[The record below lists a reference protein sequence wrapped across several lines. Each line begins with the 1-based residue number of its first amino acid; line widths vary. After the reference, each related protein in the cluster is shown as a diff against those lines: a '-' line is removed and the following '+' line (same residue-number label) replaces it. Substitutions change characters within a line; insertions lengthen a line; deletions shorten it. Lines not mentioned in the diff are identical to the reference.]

1 MSTQDL
7 THTKQENNE
16 RKIEMSFLRSPAR
29 RSVLRVTGVVVAV
42 GLATAGSS
50 AYAFA
55 AGAGSGQKASG
66 QKASGQKASGQAVSS
81 QPRAGLQQAADQLVA
96 DGVPGVII
104 MTRRGQ
110 QVSNV
115 VAGLADKATG
125 QPMQP
130 QDKVRIG
137 SITKTFVATVAL
149 QLAAERRLSLND
161 SVQKWLPG
169 VITGHGYHPAQIT
182 IRQLLQQTSG
192 IQDYTSAPGFLT
204 EANLAR
210 TWQPRQLVDIALR
223 LGPPVH
229 GWLYSDTNYILLGM
243 IIQKVT
249 GRSPV
254 TEISLRIL
262 VPLGLH
268 DTSFPLTSKQIP
280 APYAHGYYGPIA
292 VTNAINPSI
301 AWTAGAMIS
310 AVDDVAR
317 FYRAL
322 LDGRLLP
329 PAQQRELLATIPVN
343 DTGELFA
350 EHYGLGIYSVQLSC
364 GTAWGHDGGI
374 IGFKTFAYTS
384 PDGNRQAVIVY
395 NDYKKSVPPPAGTG
409 TTAFQR
415 DVKKATEI
423 AFCGKG

>member
-16 RKIEMSFLRSPAR
+16 RKKEMSFLRSPAR

-42 GLATAGSS
+42 GLATAGC
-50 AYAFA
+50 A
-55 AGAGSGQKASG
+55 ARAGSGQKASG
-66 QKASGQKASGQAVSS
+66 QEVSGRAVSS
-81 QPRAGLQQAADQLVA
+81 QPPAGLQQAADQLVA

-115 VAGLADKATG
+115 VAGLADKATR
-125 QPMQP
+125 QAMQP

-137 SITKTFVATVAL
+137 SITKTFVATVVL
-149 QLAAERRLSLND
+149 QLAAEGRLSLND

-192 IQDYTSAPGFLT
+192 IPDYTSAPGFFT
-204 EANLAR
+204 EANLAK
-210 TWQPRQLVDIALR
+210 TWQPQQLVDIALR

-249 GRSPV
+249 GQSPV
-254 TEISLRIL
+254 TEISRRIL

-268 DTSFPLTSKQIP
+268 DTSLPLTSTRIP
-280 APYAHGYYGPIA
+280 APYAHGYYGSLDA
-292 VTNAINPSI
+292 TNAINPSI

-310 AVDDVAR
+310 TVDDVAR

-322 LDGRLLP
+322 LNGRLLP

-409 TTAFQR
+409 TPAFQN

-423 AFCGKG
+423 AFCGQ

>member
-1 MSTQDL
+1 MSL
-7 THTKQENNE
+7 
-16 RKIEMSFLRSPAR
+16 LRSRTRTR
-29 RSVLRVTGVVVAV
+29 RNVLRAAGVAIAVIGVA
-42 GLATAGSS
+42 AGST

-55 AGAGSGQKASG
+55 GQTTSGQQAS
-66 QKASGQKASGQAVSS
+66 AQAV
-81 QPRAGLQQAADQLVA
+81 PGRPPAGLQQAADQMVA

-104 MTRRGQ
+104 MSRRGQ
-110 QVSNV
+110 QVSHV

-137 SITKTFVATVAL
+137 SITKTFVATVVL
-149 QLAAERRLSLND
+149 QLAAERRLSLDD
-161 SVQKWLPG
+161 SVQKLLPG
-169 VITGHGYHPAQIT
+169 VIAGHGYHPARIT

-192 IQDYTSAPGFLT
+192 IPDYTSSPGFLT
-204 EANLAR
+204 PQSLAQTR
-210 TWQPRQLVDIALR
+210 QPQQLVDLALR

-249 GRSPV
+249 GQSPV
-254 TEISLRIL
+254 TEISRRIL
-262 VPLGLH
+262 EPLGLRG
-268 DTSFPLTSKQIP
+268 TSFPLTSKQIP
-280 APYAHGYYGPIA
+280 APYAHGYYGPMD
-292 VTNAINPSI
+292 VTNAINPSNP
-301 AWTAGAMIS
+301 WTAGAMIS
-310 AVDDVAR
+310 TVDNVAR

-322 LDGRLLP
+322 LTGRLLP
-329 PAQQRELLATIPVN
+329 PAQQDELLATIPVN

-350 EHYGLGIYSVQLSC
+350 EHYGMGIFSVQLSC

-374 IGFKTFAYTS
+374 TGFKTFAYTS

-409 TTAFQR
+409 TAAFQR
-415 DVKKATEI
+415 DVKKATPI
-423 AFCGKG
+423 AFCGQR

>member
-1 MSTQDL
+1 
-7 THTKQENNE
+7 
-16 RKIEMSFLRSPAR
+16 MSFLRSPAR
-29 RSVLRVTGVVVAV
+29 RNVLRVTGVVVAV

-55 AGAGSGQKASG
+55 AGAGSGQEV
-66 QKASGQKASGQAVSS
+66 SGQAVSS
-81 QPRAGLQQAADQLVA
+81 QPPAGLQQAADQLVA

-137 SITKTFVATVAL
+137 SITKTFVATVVL

-204 EANLAR
+204 EANLAK
-210 TWQPRQLVDIALR
+210 TWQPQQLVDIALR

-254 TEISLRIL
+254 TEISRRIL

-280 APYAHGYYGPIA
+280 APYAHGYYGSLD
-292 VTNAINPSI
+292 VTNLVSPSI

-310 AVDDVAR
+310 TVDDVAR

-409 TTAFQR
+409 TAAFQR
-415 DVKKATEI
+415 DVKKATEV

>member
-7 THTKQENNE
+7 THTKQDE
-16 RKIEMSFLRSPAR
+16 RKKEMSFLRSPAR
-29 RSVLRVTGVVVAV
+29 RNVLRVTGVVVAV

-55 AGAGSGQKASG
+55 AGAGSGQEV
-66 QKASGQKASGQAVSS
+66 SGQAVSS
-81 QPRAGLQQAADQLVA
+81 QPPAGLQQAADQLVA

-137 SITKTFVATVAL
+137 SITKTFVATVVL

-204 EANLAR
+204 EANLAK
-210 TWQPRQLVDIALR
+210 TWQPQQLVDIALR

-254 TEISLRIL
+254 TEISRRIL

-280 APYAHGYYGPIA
+280 APYAHGYYGSLD
-292 VTNAINPSI
+292 VTNLVSPSI

-310 AVDDVAR
+310 TVDDVAR

-329 PAQQRELLATIPVN
+329 PAQQRELLAAIPVN

-409 TTAFQR
+409 TAAFQR
-415 DVKKATEI
+415 DVKKATEV

>member
-1 MSTQDL
+1 
-7 THTKQENNE
+7 
-16 RKIEMSFLRSPAR
+16 MSFLRSPAR
-29 RSVLRVTGVVVAV
+29 RNVLRVTGVVVAV

-55 AGAGSGQKASG
+55 AGAGSGQEV
-66 QKASGQKASGQAVSS
+66 SGQALSS
-81 QPRAGLQQAADQLVA
+81 QPPAGLQQAADQLVA

-125 QPMQP
+125 QPMQA

-137 SITKTFVATVAL
+137 SITKTFVATVVL

-169 VITGHGYHPAQIT
+169 VVTGHGYHPAQIT

-204 EANLAR
+204 EANLAK
-210 TWQPRQLVDIALR
+210 TWQPQQLVDIALR

-229 GWLYSDTNYILLGM
+229 GWLYSDINYILLGM

-254 TEISLRIL
+254 TEISRRIL

-280 APYAHGYYGPIA
+280 APYAHGYYGSLDA
-292 VTNAINPSI
+292 TNLVSPSI

-310 AVDDVAR
+310 TVDDVAR

-409 TTAFQR
+409 TAAFQR
-415 DVKKATEI
+415 DVKKATEV
-423 AFCGKG
+423 AFCGKR

>member
-16 RKIEMSFLRSPAR
+16 GKIEMSFLRSPAR

-66 QKASGQKASGQAVSS
+66 RTVPS
-81 QPRAGLQQAADQLVA
+81 QPPAGLQRAADQLVA

-137 SITKTFVATVAL
+137 SITKTFVATVVL

-192 IQDYTSAPGFLT
+192 IRDYTSAPGFLT
-204 EANLAR
+204 EANLAK
-210 TWQPRQLVDIALR
+210 TWQPQQLVGIALR

-229 GWLYSDTNYILLGM
+229 GWLYSDTNYILVGM

-249 GRSPV
+249 GQSPI
-254 TEISLRIL
+254 TEISRRIL

-280 APYAHGYYGPIA
+280 APYAHGYYGSLDA
-292 VTNAINPSI
+292 TNLLNPSI

-310 AVDDVAR
+310 TVDDVAR

-329 PAQQRELLATIPVN
+329 PAQQRELLATIPVD

-374 IGFKTFAYTS
+374 LGFKTFAYTS

-395 NDYKKSVPPPAGTG
+395 NDYKKSVPPPEGTG
-409 TTAFQR
+409 TAAFQR

>member
-7 THTKQENNE
+7 THTKQDE
-16 RKIEMSFLRSPAR
+16 REKEMSFLRSPAR

-55 AGAGSGQKASG
+55 AGAGSGQ
-66 QKASGQKASGQAVSS
+66 AVSS
-81 QPRAGLQQAADQLVA
+81 QPPAGLQQAADQLVA

-115 VAGLADKATG
+115 VAGLADKAAG

-137 SITKTFVATVAL
+137 SVTKTFVATVVL

-182 IRQLLQQTSG
+182 IRQLLQQASG
-192 IQDYTSAPGFLT
+192 IRDYTSAPGFLT
-204 EANLAR
+204 EANLAK
-210 TWQPRQLVDIALR
+210 TWQPQQLVDIALR

-254 TEISLRIL
+254 TEISRRIL
-262 VPLGLH
+262 APLGLH

-280 APYAHGYYGPIA
+280 APYAHGYYGPID

-310 AVDDVAR
+310 TVDDVAR

-350 EHYGLGIYSVQLSC
+350 EHYGLGIYRVQLSC

-409 TTAFQR
+409 TAAFQR

>member
-1 MSTQDL
+1 
-7 THTKQENNE
+7 
-16 RKIEMSFLRSPAR
+16 MSFLRSPAR

-55 AGAGSGQKASG
+55 AGAGSGREV
-66 QKASGQKASGQAVSS
+66 SGQAVSS
-81 QPRAGLQQAADQLVA
+81 QPPAGLQQAADQLVA

-137 SITKTFVATVAL
+137 SITKTFVATVVL

-204 EANLAR
+204 EANLAK
-210 TWQPRQLVDIALR
+210 TWQPQQLVDIALR

-254 TEISLRIL
+254 TEISRRIL

-280 APYAHGYYGPIA
+280 APYAHGYYGSLD
-292 VTNAINPSI
+292 VTNLVSPSI

-310 AVDDVAR
+310 TVDDVAR

-409 TTAFQR
+409 TAAFQR

>member
-1 MSTQDL
+1 
-7 THTKQENNE
+7 
-16 RKIEMSFLRSPAR
+16 MSFLRSPAR
-29 RSVLRVTGVVVAV
+29 RNVLRVTGVVVAV

-55 AGAGSGQKASG
+55 AGAGSGQEV
-66 QKASGQKASGQAVSS
+66 SGQAVSS
-81 QPRAGLQQAADQLVA
+81 QPPAGLQQAADQLVA

-137 SITKTFVATVAL
+137 SITKTFVATVVL

-204 EANLAR
+204 EANLAK
-210 TWQPRQLVDIALR
+210 TWQPQQLVDIALR

-254 TEISLRIL
+254 TEISRRIL

-280 APYAHGYYGPIA
+280 APYAHGYYGSLDA
-292 VTNAINPSI
+292 TNLVSPSI

-310 AVDDVAR
+310 TVDDVAR

-409 TTAFQR
+409 TAAFQR
-415 DVKKATEI
+415 DVKKATEV